1 MEILSKIAEQSPL
14 IAALVFFIWYFMKA
28 IEKKDRRIDDLSKFL
43 LQEQKEFSDQL
54 REDQRE
60 MLDSMNSVTK
70 SMEKIIELIRYE
82 RKN

>member
-43 LQEQKEFSDQL
+43 LQEQKEFSDKL

>member
-14 IAALVFFIWYFMKA
+14 IAALIFFIWYFMKA

-43 LQEQKEFSDQL
+43 LEEQKQFSEQL

-60 MLDSMNSVTK
+60 MLDSMNSVSK

>member
-43 LQEQKEFSDQL
+43 LEEQKQFSEQL

-60 MLDSMNSVTK
+60 MLDSMNSVSK

>member
-1 MEILSKIAEQSPL
+1 MELLSKIAEQSPL
-14 IAALVFFIWYFMKA
+14 IAALIFFIWYFMKA

>member
-1 MEILSKIAEQSPL
+1 MELLSKIAEQSPL
-14 IAALVFFIWYFMKA
+14 IAALIFFIWYFMKA

-43 LQEQKEFSDQL
+43 LEEQKQFSEQL

-60 MLDSMNSVTK
+60 MLDSMNSVSK

>member
-1 MEILSKIAEQSPL
+1 VEILSKIAEQSPL